1 MTKDHAKRLDKAA
14 ESCGQSRQAFVM
26 ATLLAEIAEIEER
39 SRMKKLSV
47 VRNSDTLAPLQQS
60 SQGTSTEDVPSTGM
74 SISAAIRQ
82 QREIDA
88 PVAAAPPP
96 NGQVVVHVGN
106 GNAQNG
112 AGEIDRLAA
121 YVAQGRDFERGTRL
135 RTALGILSATAAT
148 AEEEKVL
155 AARLDE
161 AVAAKAKTNGSGGL
175 VRAAHV
181 VFDHLTGI
189 FDK

>member
-1 MTKDHAKRLDKAA
+1 MTKDHMRRLDKAA
-14 ESCGQSRQAFVM
+14 ELCGQSRQAFVTS
-26 ATLLAEIAEIEER
+26 TLLAEIAEIEER

-47 VRNSDTLAPLQQS
+47 VRNSDMHPPRASQ
-60 SQGTSTEDVPSTGM
+60 QGTDTEDVPSTGM
-74 SISAAIRQ
+74 SISTAIRQ
-82 QREIDA
+82 QRENDA
-88 PVAAAPPP
+88 PVAAVPPP

-106 GNAQNG
+106 NGVQNG

-161 AVAAKAKTNGSGGL
+161 AVATKAKTNGGGGL
-175 VRAAHV
+175 VRAARV
-181 VFDHLTGI
+181 AFDHLTGI